1 MRLAGWATQRYS
13 AGFLSL
19 RLRHAMG
26 QQDDESEALASAYVE
41 GSRSD
46 TPSFSSSDPSAASQ
60 DKSVRPS
67 PSAPPHSPQALLCL
81 APKNTK
87 LTLPPF
93 LAAWQMQARQ
103 LEEFVRDFKA
113 ARKVFHKRALWS
125 ERWNRG
131 EVSWQED

>member
-1 MRLAGWATQRYS
+1 MGWGIIAVLGRVP
-13 AGFLSL
+13 
-19 RLRHAMG
+19 
-26 QQDDESEALASAYVE
+26 LASTSTCD
-41 GSRSD
+41 GSARRRVRGARFGVRRGLSVGYAVVFVFRSECGFAGQER
-46 TPSFSSSDPSAASQ
+46 TSLPFPF
-60 DKSVRPS
+60 
-67 PSAPPHSPQALLCL
+67 PPIPPKRFFR

-93 LAAWQMQARQ
+93 LAAWQVQARQ